1 MLYEIVI
8 NGYIQEMWFEG
19 LVIIKQPDL
28 TTKLRGDLVDQ
39 SALYGVLRK
48 INDLGLELIS
58 VNRIEKGG
66 IGRCKQCRKKI

>member
-8 NGYIQEMWFEG
+8 SGYIQDTWFEE
-19 LVIIKQPDL
+19 LAISTQPNI

-48 INDLGLELIS
+48 INDLGVDLIS
-58 VNRIEKGG
+58 VNRIEKEAKGENNDRG
-66 IGRCKQCRKKI
+66 K

>member
-8 NGYIQEMWFEG
+8 SGYIQEMWFEG

-28 TTKLRGDLVDQ
+28 TTKLRGHLVDQ

-48 INDLGLELIS
+48 INNLGVELIS
-58 VNRIEKGG
+58 VSSIEEEAKGENNARG
-66 IGRCKQCRKKI
+66 K